1 MYTYMLFRLSTVQ
14 GSASS
19 GKIGFIIQPFQQI
32 DLIFRIESSFWD
44 FL

>member
-1 MYTYMLFRLSTVQ
+1 MLFRLSTVQ

-19 GKIGFIIQPFQQI
+19 GKIGFIIQPFQKI
-32 DLIFRIESSFWD
+32 DWIFRIESSFWD